1 MLDHHDKR
9 AILLMVL
16 QVLENYS
23 DEKHPLPMEGERS
36 LQPEYPVPESEDPVG
51 RVRV

>member
-23 DEKHPLPMEGERS
+23 DEEASFAYGGGAEPPVV
-36 LQPEYPVPESEDPVG
+36 YPAG
-51 RVRV
+51 L